1 MSMTMTIEIPA
12 LDRLCAWL
20 ESRDKA
26 GVVEAI
32 EAEIVAK
39 LQQAAESGTLE
50 KAAKAPEPE
59 TAPAPR
65 KAAKEPPKEKPTEKP
80 AAPEAPAPEASPQ
93 RSGGAEGASAA
104 KQDATETRGQ
114 ANGAER
120 GAAVTLDGVQRAAA
134 QMRDEGRLK
143 AVTDMFPEF
152 GIKKLSDLK
161 GDALQAFGE
170 RLRGMGA
177 KI

>member
-1 MSMTMTIEIPA
+1 MMQMTIEIPA

-32 EAEIVAK
+32 ESEIVAR
-39 LQQAAESGTLE
+39 LQQAAEAGTLE

-80 AAPEAPAPEASPQ
+80 AAPEASAPEAS
-93 RSGGAEGASAA
+93 
-104 KQDATETRGQ
+104 T
-114 ANGAER
+114 
-120 GAAVTLDGVQRAAA
+120 VTLDGVQRAAA

-170 RLRGMGA
+170 RLRKMGA